1 MIFDALSSFGVDLA
15 IKAFSIVSV
24 CAGVATAL
32 VAIATPLLADTALV
46 LAAVFAP
53 LALAMYPISKTWS
66 YNAVNLAVQ
75 SGLTAVGCSVF
86 LQILLGDS
94 GILQAAVNST
104 AAKMNADNQFLPVVG
119 GMLGMICVYALSC
132 LVLLSIPRIVQAVFG
147 GFSVDGGAV
156 AGVIGAA
163 AGSVGGAAGRAL
175 GPAAGLVG
183 KGAATAVASGAA
195 AMAKGMGDG
204 VAKTTMSQ
212 TARVLNSLA
221 GGAGKAPGGAPNK
234 APGGT
239 PAGAP
244 KVPQGGILRATPQTP
259 QPSPQPGPTAPPKQ

>member
-1 MIFDALSSFGVDLA
+1 MIIDAISSLGVDLA
-15 IKAFSIVSV
+15 LKAFSVVSI
-24 CAGVATAL
+24 CAGAATAL
-32 VAIATPLLADTALV
+32 VAIAVPILADFALV

-53 LALAMYPISKTWS
+53 LALSMWPISKTWS
-66 YNAVNLAVQ
+66 YNALNLAVQ

-94 GILQAAVNST
+94 GVLQTAVNST
-104 AAKMNADNQFLPVVG
+104 TEKMSADGAFLPVVG
-119 GMLGMICVYALSC
+119 GMLGMICVYALSS

-147 GFSVDGGAV
+147 GFSLDGGAV

-221 GGAGKAPGGAPNK
+221 GGAGKAPGGAPTT
-234 APGGT
+234 APGRA

-244 KVPQGGILRATPQTP
+244 KVPQGGILRANPP
-259 QPSPQPGPTAPPKQ
+259 APPPSPQPGPTAPPKR

>member
-24 CAGVATAL
+24 CAGAATAL
-32 VAIATPLLADTALV
+32 VAIAVPILADFALV
-46 LAAVFAP
+46 MAAVFGP

-66 YNAVNLAVQ
+66 YNALNLAVQ
-75 SGLTAVGCSVF
+75 SALVSVGCSVF
-86 LQILLGDS
+86 LQILLGSDS

-104 AAKMNADNQFLPVVG
+104 AAKMSAGNEFLPVVG

-132 LVLLSIPRIVQAVFG
+132 LVLLSIPRIVQAIFG
-147 GFSVDGGAV
+147 GFSLDGGAV

-183 KGAATAVASGAA
+183 KGGATAVASGAS
-195 AMAKGMGDG
+195 AMVKGMGDG
-204 VAKTTMSQ
+204 VAKSTMNQ
-212 TARVLNSLA
+212 TARVLNNLA

-234 APGGT
+234 APGG
-239 PAGAP
+239 AP

-259 QPSPQPGPTAPPKQ
+259 PPSPQPAPTAQPTR